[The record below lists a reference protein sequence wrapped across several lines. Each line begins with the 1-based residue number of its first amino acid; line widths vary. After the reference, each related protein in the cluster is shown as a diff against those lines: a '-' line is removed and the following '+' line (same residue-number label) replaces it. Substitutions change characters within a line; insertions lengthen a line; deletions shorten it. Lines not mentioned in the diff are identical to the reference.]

1 MRFSFRSA
9 GAFVA
14 ALTTALCLTATASKA
29 STLDTVKQRGVLNC
43 GVSNG
48 IIGFSIADD
57 KGQWSG
63 FDVDF
68 CRAVASA
75 IFGDPSKVA
84 YTPVAADQRFEALKS
99 GKFDVLSRNSTW
111 SFSNEADQGLVFAGV
126 TYYDGQGFL
135 VPKSR
140 KVTSALELDKSKI
153 CVKAGTTT
161 EANVTDYFKQNHMTF
176 EVVRFEQ
183 LPDILKAY
191 EADQCNVISS
201 DVSQLHSSRLELK
214 KPNDHMILADVI
226 SKEPLGPVVRQ
237 GDDQWLNLIKWVNFA
252 MIDAQELGLTSG
264 NIDQAKKSSQKPA
277 VRRFVGA
284 EGDIGKPLGL
294 SPDWAYVVVKNVGNY
309 GESLDRNTGKKSKL
323 GIAPGLNQ
331 LWTMGG
337 IQYAPPLH

>member
-1 MRFSFRSA
+1 MQFSLRRV
-9 GAFVA
+9 GAFA
-14 ALTTALCLTATASKA
+14 AGLTVALCLTATASKA

-48 IIGFSIADD
+48 IIGFSISDD

-68 CRAVASA
+68 CRAVAAA

-161 EANVTDYFKQNHMTF
+161 EANVTDYFKQNKMTF

-191 EADQCNVISS
+191 EAGKCNVISS

-214 KPNDHMILADVI
+214 KPADHMILADVI

-252 MIDAQELGLTSG
+252 MIDAEELGLASG
-264 NIDQAKKSSQKPA
+264 NIEQAKKSQKPA
-277 VRRFVGA
+277 VRRFIGA
-284 EGDIGKPLGL
+284 EGDVGKPLGL

-309 GESLDRNTGKKSKL
+309 GESLDRNVGKKSKL
-323 GIAPGLNQ
+323 GIDRGLNQ